1 MTTPVAGNA
10 NRDADGAVNLL
21 STVNGRGWIAGG
33 LSANGSMAA
42 LDATMRP
49 IEALSSAGLGVF
61 TSYVQPLQTVL
72 DRMAGNASAVQT
84 FADAWQ
90 RAATTANDV
99 YQQLTK
105 AVPADTAG
113 WRGAA
118 ADQYRGR
125 MADITAALRG
135 TAALSS
141 SMNAVSHTMGQ
152 VVSSAR
158 PSGNDLLT
166 DLIRRLISY
175 AQQARTTQGGL
186 TPSVL
191 AQATSLIN
199 SYQPRM
205 ADLEQNLMRT
215 IDTLRSQVM

>member
-1 MTTPVAGNA
+1 
-10 NRDADGAVNLL
+10 
-21 STVNGRGWIAGG
+21 
-33 LSANGSMAA
+33 MAA

-61 TSYVQPLQTVL
+61 TSYVQPLQAVL
-72 DRMAGNASAVQT
+72 DRMAGNASAVQS

-141 SMNAVSHTMGQ
+141 SMNAVSRTMGQ

-158 PSGNDLLT
+158 TSGNDLLT

-175 AQQARTTQGGL
+175 AQQAKATQGGL
-186 TPSVL
+186 TPGVL
-191 AQATSLIN
+191 AQATSLID